1 MLETLRLKLKA
12 EGDAGSADI
21 GLGKTV
27 EKGAR
32 LEMKSE
38 GDKVGGEV
46 DVGDD
51 G

>member
-1 MLETLRLKLKA
+1 MPKTHRLKSEA
-12 EGDAGSADI
+12 EVDAGSTNI
-21 GLGKTV
+21 ELGKTV

-32 LEMKSE
+32 SEMKFK

-46 DVGDD
+46 DAGDD

>member
-1 MLETLRLKLKA
+1 LKLKA
-12 EGDAGSADI
+12 KGNAGSTDI
-21 GLGKTV
+21 GLGKFV

-46 DVGDD
+46 DARDD